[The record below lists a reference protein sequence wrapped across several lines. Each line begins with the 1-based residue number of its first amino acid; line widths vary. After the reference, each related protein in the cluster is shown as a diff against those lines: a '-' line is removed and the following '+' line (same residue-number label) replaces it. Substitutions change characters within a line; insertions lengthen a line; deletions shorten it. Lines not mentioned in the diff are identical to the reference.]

1 MQGLIESEDLSS
13 SEFGSDEERNLLEKD
28 NTQGILDS
36 NTVGKRINDSTSS
49 YNLVER
55 RSRREFE
62 PMRARNRQDLEPT
75 RARNRQ
81 ELETTRARYRQEL
94 EPAER
99 DYDSPSPSPS
109 VLIIESEEPSVLIIE
124 TAERNTMYRVD
135 RRLFINNPKKIFVVV
150 TTSFNIILSRSDF
163 KTKLSIC
170 LLNKKFIK

>member
-124 TAERNTMYRVD
+124 TAERNYYPCDLCSCIMEDQIKLRAHMQRVHTG
-135 RRLFINNPKKIFVVV
+135 LNFLVV
-150 TTSFNIILSRSDF
+150 IPLHAYDME
-163 KTKLSIC
+163 
-170 LLNKKFIK
+170 